1 MFQPSQNDVRRF
13 FCTTQARLL
22 AGAPLEPMQAV
33 AASWIGEHPEY
44 QGDPAGL
51 MPRSPRLAFD
61 EACQLV

>member
-22 AGAPLEPMQAV
+22 AGTSVRTNFVCTL
-33 AASWIGEHPEY
+33 G

-51 MPRSPRLAFD
+51 MPRSPRLSFD